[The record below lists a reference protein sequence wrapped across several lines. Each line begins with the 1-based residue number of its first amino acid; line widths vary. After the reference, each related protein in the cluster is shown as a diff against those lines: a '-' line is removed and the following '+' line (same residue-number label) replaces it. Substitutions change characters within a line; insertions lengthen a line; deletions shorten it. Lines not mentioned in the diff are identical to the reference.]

1 MTCERCGQGEHRPVT
16 RAKLAEDGGRVA
28 IVLEVPMDECPSCGA
43 RWLTWEVAQRLDVL
57 LDEML
62 AGEFEVAT
70 RHYPG

>member
-1 MTCERCGQGEHRPVT
+1 MTCERCDQGERRPVT

-62 AGEFEVAT
+62 AGELEVAT
-70 RHYPG
+70 RHYAG